1 MNLVVIGHID
11 HGKSTLMGHVL
22 VAAGAV
28 TDREARELEKL
39 AQELDRESWKYAFFF
54 DALAEERKR
63 GITIDLTFRK
73 FPTKK
78 YEYTIIDAPG
88 HADFVKNMITG
99 ASQADAAILVV
110 SGKKGEFES
119 GISDIGQTREHAFLA
134 KTLGVKQIV
143 VAMNKAD
150 DQSWNYDEDRYE
162 EVKAETTKLLKIVG
176 YKTADIHFVPVSALE
191 GDNLVERSTNMD
203 WYKGPTLF
211 EVLDLFALPE
221 KPTSKALR
229 LPVQDV
235 YKIKGAGVVPVG
247 RVETGTMKVGD
258 SVMVNPTDFVGEVR
272 SIEMHHE
279 SQTDAIPGD
288 NIGFNVRGATIK
300 DFHRGDVVTHAGKPC
315 NVVIPGQT
323 ISAQIIVIY
332 HPTAIAIGYTPVVH
346 SHTLQIAFKFVEL
359 SKKLDPKNGQV
370 MEENPQF
377 LKKNDVAIVK
387 LSPIKKACI
396 EKYKDFPELGRL
408 AVRDMARTVCVGVIL
423 DIDKPPKP
431 AKASKAKAEKA
442 TKAKP

>member
-1 MNLVVIGHID
+1 
-11 HGKSTLMGHVL
+11 
-22 VAAGAV
+22 
-28 TDREARELEKL
+28 
-39 AQELDRESWKYAFFF
+39 
-54 DALAEERKR
+54 
-63 GITIDLTFRK
+63 
-73 FPTKK
+73 
-78 YEYTIIDAPG
+78 
-88 HADFVKNMITG
+88 MITG

-150 DQSWNYDEDRYE
+150 DASFNYDEDRYK

-176 YKTADIHFVPVSALE
+176 YKTDDIHFVPVSALE

-211 EVLDLFALPE
+211 EVLDLFELPE
-221 KPTSKALR
+221 KPTDKELR

-247 RVETGTMKVGD
+247 RVETGTMKVTD
-258 SVMVNPTDFVGEVR
+258 KVLVNPGDFVGEVR

-279 SQTDAIPGD
+279 SQNQAIPGD

-300 DFHRGDVVTHAGKPC
+300 DFHRGDVVTHEGKPC
-315 NVVIPGQT
+315 NVVVPGQNIT
-323 ISAQIIVIY
+323 AQIIVIY

-396 EKYKDFPELGRL
+396 EKYKDYPELGRL

-423 DIDKPPKP
+423 DIGPAPKP
-431 AKASKAKAEKA
+431 AKPAKPAKSKA
-442 TKAKP
+442 

>member
-1 MNLVVIGHID
+1 MSKKDKPHLNLVVIGHID

-28 TDREARELEKL
+28 TEREARELEKL

-73 FPTKK
+73 FPTKN

-134 KTLGVKQIV
+134 KTLGVKQMV
-143 VAMNKAD
+143 VAINKAD
-150 DQSWNYDEDRYE
+150 DASWDYKEDRYN
-162 EVKAETTKLLKIVG
+162 EVKSETTKLLKIVG
-176 YKTADIHFVPVSALE
+176 YNTADIHFVPVSALE
-191 GDNLVERSTNMD
+191 GDNLVETSKNMP
-203 WYKGPTLF
+203 WYKGPNLM
-211 EVLDLFALPE
+211 EVLDLFTVPE
-221 KPTSKALR
+221 KPTEKELR
-229 LPVQDV
+229 VPVQDV

-247 RVETGTMKVGD
+247 RVETGIMKVGD
-258 SVMVNPTDFVGEVR
+258 KVMVNPSEFVGEVR
-272 SIEMHHE
+272 TIEMHHE
-279 SQTDAIPGD
+279 AQKEAIPGD

-300 DFHRGDVVTHAGKPC
+300 DFHRGDVVSHAGKPC
-315 NVVIPGQT
+315 SVVVPGQNIT
-323 ISAQIIVIY
+323 AQIIVIY

-423 DIDKPPKP
+423 DIDPAPKV
-431 AKASKAKAEKA
+431 AKAK
-442 TKAKP
+442 